1 MPTLT
6 GIPSHDYEKLL
17 GTYLKNPFPGP
28 GTLPADPNKRTLFI
42 GLGGSG
48 VKTIDQLKALCR
60 QRLAPGWEPFIC
72 FLALD
77 TDFTEL
83 SDTSALTA
91 PERLCMTLPGP
102 LVAPH
107 PADPSCPAAERLL
120 TDHIYPFP
128 PICHDTPSRLAAK
141 LRIHDR
147 RPGEPGVDEQ
157 IVQGIQHSIV
167 SMPPLAF
174 PGSHEVFI
182 IAGSAG
188 STGSGCFTEIPA
200 LVKKAFGHISTQIH
214 GVLYLPDTM
223 GSVAPP
229 QMDRFRANAYALLK
243 ELNYYQG
250 VSMRP
255 GYSDAFIHSNPA
267 HPEITLDNFLDVP
280 YLVSA
285 VPGDGTNP
293 LEHTIRQTAE
303 LLLTKVLPLA
313 PIPMPAHLP
322 KATDPANPNR
332 EAPGWAHEFPSDFAS
347 FGMAKAAVPRDTIR
361 AYQISR
367 LLKESGLDYAAPV
380 SLLEAGSGTSQA
392 ESLLLPLMRFLQTVI
407 NSKPFDF
414 VKVLQLDP
422 NDITVRNIQS
432 GIFDTAEVRG
442 KIRQFVQQSTST
454 NRAGQ
459 LRDDVRRLFREFRA
473 AAEQYVK
480 EYGPLAF
487 VNLFRGN
494 FQPVDGYPGK
504 GLNHLTQN
512 LADCRRFDGKPI
524 LFRDL
529 RNYEISLQG
538 KRRELDQIPSLRLIL
553 LPNLNHG
560 LAMEWVFLAEAVVN
574 EHINGF
580 HRDLLFGSHGLL
592 AEEFLKPANALAQEI
607 QCFGEVLSAIY
618 SIYRYQGEPIVSWA
632 AFREASDFPAGIN
645 AAGEIQM
652 YNLLRQDLDTHL
664 DQVNPCL
671 FREHLIDAFF
681 SEPEQWLDVE
691 QRLVRQTN
699 SWELVS
705 ERCPIAARLRFDRL
719 VDQVTNL
726 VPDLSLS
733 NLYTLAPPAIPF
745 FHALVDKLNFHCQLR
760 FDGTPNPDGIQK
772 KLYYPAFLSGHPAIV
787 QALRDRAAHWG
798 IPVWFVLPW
807 EEDAFAMVQEATSLE
822 LYRLNHLEHW
832 EMLYS
837 RTPQPYVNLHS
848 KSPDLIRVVEPN
860 GSVRYREGQPWWDY
874 PDIRYCS
881 RWEAG
886 DPHTGVIPPEGRSR
900 LQMRDEVLKARELG
914 VLYSEQTPNGW
925 VIKRVHLDDS
935 QDWRFDLLTAMEFG
949 TLKAPTGRYLAEA
962 VAQQNG
968 VMLQS
973 ISRVVR
979 LENAGLF
986 SRPAATEEYA
996 WEYACRVL
1004 RAHPPMMREIR
1015 STMERFEEWDSQCR
1029 TCNEESQEKARPA
1042 AILELI
1048 RKGIFARDDRGVW
1061 IWYTED
1067 GTREILANFSDP
1079 VVMLLPE
1086 DTRVHLE
1093 NGLTFYELWKK
1104 VNEALPGIRLFEEA
1118 ERPVPP
1124 DARSR
1129 KNQLLLEEFR
1139 EECLAHLENGMS
1151 ADPDCDKLDFHF
1163 RASLYDVE
1171 EDPETLLEIQ
1181 RIYALAWSQLQ

>member
-17 GTYLKNPFPGP
+17 GPHLKNASPCP
-28 GTLPADPNKRTLFI
+28 GTLPANPNKRTLFI

-48 VKTIDQLKALCR
+48 VKTIDQLKVLCR
-60 QRLAPGWEPFIC
+60 QRLAPGWENHIG
-72 FLALD
+72 FLGIDSYFSIPLQPAHLD
-77 TDFTEL
+77 KEKETILFPLIPPSSWKYSTYSINDFL
-83 SDTSALTA
+83 SDFRCPPRSFLKHRLHDNKEEGTA
-91 PERLCMTLPGP
+91 VDVQIAEKTCHVLNTL
-102 LVAPH
+102 
-107 PADPSCPAAERLL
+107 
-120 TDHIYPFP
+120 FP
-128 PICHDTPSRLAAK
+128 PPQN
-141 LRIHDR
+141 
-147 RPGEPGVDEQ
+147 GQ
-157 IVQGIQHSIV
+157 
-167 SMPPLAF
+167 PPF
-174 PGSHEVFI
+174 HCDVYI
-182 IAGSAG
+182 IAGSSGA
-188 STGSGCFTEIPA
+188 TGSGCFTELPA
-200 LVKKAFGHISTQIH
+200 LVKKAFGRISTQIH
-214 GVLYLPDTM
+214 GVLYLPDNFV
-223 GSVAPP
+223 GLAPWASSHF
-229 QMDRFRANAYALLK
+229 MANGYALLK

-285 VPGDGTNP
+285 IPGDGARS
-293 LEHTIRQTAE
+293 LDHTIYHTAE
-303 LLLTKVLPLA
+303 LLLTKVLPLV

-332 EAPGWAHEFPSDFAS
+332 EAVGWAHEFPSDFAA

-367 LLKESGLDYAAPV
+367 LLKESGLDYAEPI
-380 SLLEAGSGTSQA
+380 SLMDAHAGTNQA
-392 ESLLLPLMRFLQTVI
+392 ESLLLPLTHFLQAVT
-407 NSKPFDF
+407 SRRGFDF
-414 VKVLQLDP
+414 VQVLNLDP
-422 NDITVRNIQS
+422 NDITVKNIQA
-432 GIFDTAEVRG
+432 GMFDTTEVRG
-442 KIRQFVQQSTST
+442 KIHQFVQRSTST
-454 NRAGQ
+454 DQAGQ
-459 LRDDVRRLFREFRA
+459 IREDVRRLFREFRA

-504 GLNHLTQN
+504 GLNHLIQN
-512 LADCRRFDGKPI
+512 LSDCRRFDGKPI
-524 LFRDL
+524 LVRDL
-529 RNYEISLQG
+529 HDCESEL
-538 KRRELDQIPSLRLIL
+538 RRQRQELEQIPPLRLML
-553 LPNLNHG
+553 LSRLNRE
-560 LAMEWVFLAEAVVN
+560 AAAEWVSCVEAVVN

-580 HRDLLFGSHGLL
+580 HRDLLFGSKGLL
-592 AEEFLKPANALAQEI
+592 AEEFLKPANALVQEI
-607 QCFGEVLSAIY
+607 QCFGEVLSAMH

-632 AFREASDFPAGIN
+632 AFREASDFPSGIN
-645 AAGEIQM
+645 AAGDEHI
-652 YNLLRQDLDTHL
+652 YDSLARELDIHL

-671 FREHLIDAFF
+671 FREHLVDAFF

-699 SWELVS
+699 SWELIS
-705 ERCPIAARLRFDRL
+705 ESCPIAARLRFDRL

-807 EEDAFAMVQEATSLE
+807 EEDAFAMIQEATGLE
-822 LYRLNHLEHW
+822 LYRLRSLSQW
-832 EMLYS
+832 EQEYAIRCSTGNTLYGY
-837 RTPQPYVNLHS
+837 PWDIHGNA
-848 KSPDLIRVVEPN
+848 PDKN
-860 GSVRYREGQPWWDY
+860 GLSWKDY
-874 PDIRYCS
+874 PTIVYHRN
-881 RWEAG
+881 WENRDPYTG
-886 DPHTGVIPPEGRSR
+886 DIPPEGRSR
-900 LQMRDEVLKARELG
+900 LRIRDEVLKALELG
-914 VLYSEQTPNGW
+914 VLYSEQTPQGW
-925 VIKRVHLDDS
+925 VVKRVHLDDRR
-935 QDWRFDLLTAMEFG
+935 DWRFDLLTAMEFG
-949 TLKAPTGRYLAEA
+949 TLKAPTGRYLAEE

-968 VMLQS
+968 VTLQS
-973 ISRVVR
+973 ISRVVC

-1015 STMERFEEWDSQCR
+1015 STMERFEEWDNQCR
-1029 TCNEESQEKARPA
+1029 TCNEENQEKARPA
-1042 AILELI
+1042 AIFELI
-1048 RKGIFARDDRGVW
+1048 RKGIFTRDNRGVW
-1061 IWYTED
+1061 IWYKED

-1079 VVMLLPE
+1079 GVMLLPE
-1086 DTRVHLE
+1086 DTRIHLE

-1124 DARSR
+1124 DALSR